1 MASLEAPINSTL
13 YFFNTPSLANVSAV
27 FSPVWP
33 PMVGKRASGLSFSI
47 IFSIDSQWI
56 GSMYVASANNGS
68 VIIVAG
74 LELTRITLNPSALS
88 ALQA

>member
-1 MASLEAPINSTL
+1 MPELGVLIPIPFMVLSNNSRSSALSMASLEAPISSTL

-47 IFSIDSQWI
+47 IFSIDSQ
-56 GSMYVASANNGS
+56 
-68 VIIVAG
+68 
-74 LELTRITLNPSALS
+74 
-88 ALQA
+88 